1 MSDFT
6 LTTPLTEAAPTV
18 DPATAAITTAG
29 RCHACGCVGPNPG
42 SDAISAIEE
51 ITEHMQTLRVGHW
64 ELADDMK
71 SIHRSFVCR
80 NFKAAI
86 QYINQVAEVAERED
100 IQHHPDVHLTNYRN
114 IEIVLFTHAAD
125 GLTLYDFKL
134 ARAVDSVYI
143 DYSPKWLKEHPEIE
157 PVSKP

>member
-6 LTTPLTEAAPTV
+6 STTTLSEAGHTIDQA
-18 DPATAAITTAG
+18 AAITVAG

-51 ITEHMQTLRVGHW
+51 ITEHMQTLRTGHW
-64 ELADDMK
+64 ELADDRK
-71 SIHRSFVCR
+71 SIRRSFVCR
-80 NFKAAI
+80 NFKAAV
-86 QYINQVAEVAERED
+86 QYINHVAEVAERED

-114 IEIVLFTHAAD
+114 IEIVLFTHAAG

-134 ARAVDSVYI
+134 ARAVDGVYI